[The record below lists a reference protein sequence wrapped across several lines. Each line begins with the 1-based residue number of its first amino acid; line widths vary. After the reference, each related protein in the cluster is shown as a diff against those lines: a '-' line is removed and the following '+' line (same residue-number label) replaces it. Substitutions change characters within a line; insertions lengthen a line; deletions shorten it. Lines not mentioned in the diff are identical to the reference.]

1 MTNAQNATESTQT
14 KKLYDDLGNGEKIA
28 QRAFNSVLAV
38 FLIWNNAPTATRT
51 SNTAG
56 MFAQIAETTKTRK
69 QTANAKTKR
78 RNGTKGRVMTLQ
90 KAIELVVIHQAWR
103 TDVDE
108 RTLVELE
115 HHYGL
120 TPRSLTE
127 AIDVL
132 LATAKDVLRCE
143 DDGK

>member
-1 MTNAQNATESTQT
+1 
-14 KKLYDDLGNGEKIA
+14 
-28 QRAFNSVLAV
+28 
-38 FLIWNNAPTATRT
+38 
-51 SNTAG
+51 
-56 MFAQIAETTKTRK
+56 MFAQIAETTKTK
-69 QTANAKTKR
+69 KPTANARTKR
-78 RNGTKGRVMTLQ
+78 LNGTKVKAMTLQ
-90 KAIELVVIHQAWR
+90 KAIELVQLHQDWR